1 MWDAR
6 NTRLSQERGKRNAQN
21 DEEGSFQDVSCA
33 PEVHETK
40 MQSRL
45 QQIERISRKTKF
57 LDYQMGLFSKE
68 IQIIEV
74 EFGVEL
80 KIRA

>member
-1 MWDAR
+1 
-6 NTRLSQERGKRNAQN
+6 
-21 DEEGSFQDVSCA
+21 
-33 PEVHETK
+33 

>member
-6 NTRLSQERGKRNAQN
+6 NTRLSQERGKGDAQN
-21 DEEGSFQDVSCA
+21 DEEGSFQGVSCA

-40 MQSRL
+40 MKSRL

-57 LDYQMGLFSKE
+57 LDYQTGLFSKE

>member
-1 MWDAR
+1 MTFKTAIYNKKNLFTNIENIAFNLKTAAD
-6 NTRLSQERGKRNAQN
+6 L
-21 DEEGSFQDVSCA
+21 
-33 PEVHETK
+33 
-40 MQSRL
+40 
-45 QQIERISRKTKF
+45 ERISRKMKF